1 MNFKDSLTHK
11 GEEKIIFNINKAEI
25 SHLPY
30 SLRVLLENY
39 IRNTPQNNIDSNV
52 IDRFLQWNGTVDSQT
67 ELTFFPSRVIMQDF
81 TGVPAVVDLAS
92 MRDAV
97 KKLNGDPSLINP
109 QCQTD
114 LVIDHSVMVDH
125 YGTEDSKDLNTK
137 LEYQRNLER
146 YRLLKWGQGAFENL
160 RIVPPNNGII
170 HQINIEYIS
179 RVIFEKKELV
189 YPDTV
194 VGTDSHTTMVN
205 GLGVL
210 GWGVGGIE
218 AEAAMLGQPI
228 PMLLPEVIGFELSG
242 KLVGSTTAT
251 DLVLTIVE
259 TLRQANVVGKFVEF
273 HGEALDRLSIAD
285 RCTIANMAPEYGA
298 TCGFFPIDEMTLEY
312 LSTTGKDL
320 NHVTMVKEYSDK
332 VGLYR
337 NNSDEVKYTKNLTL
351 DISGI
356 TACVSGPKRPEDRVD
371 LRDVK
376 KTVQNEIKKL
386 KKSKNTDKGK
396 LKDGSIM
403 IAAITSCTN
412 TSNPSVII
420 GAGLVAK
427 KAVELGLSAKSW
439 VKTSLA
445 PGSRVVKNY
454 LEQAGL
460 LDYFDKL
467 GFNIIGY
474 GCTTCIGNSGP
485 LDDNYVREIND
496 NDLVVSSILSGNRNF
511 EGRIHPDIKMNFL
524 ASPML
529 VIAYSLV
536 GTMEFDIT
544 TECLGKDLEGND
556 VFLEDIWPSIEEIN
570 KLVNKNITKE
580 MFTESYKDLFLG
592 DSNWQDIDTKKS
604 EYFDW
609 EESSTYI
616 QPSPFFESLDD
627 VDNKLNQI
635 KNAYPLLVLGD
646 SVTTDHISP
655 AGSFKESTPAGK
667 FLVSRGTDILDFNSY
682 GSRRGNYQIMQ
693 RGTFANIRI
702 QNKLVP
708 DVTGGYTKHI
718 PSNQEMSIFDAS
730 QKYLSDNDNLIVFAG
745 KNYGCGSSR
754 DWAAKGTK
762 LLGVKAVI
770 AESFERIHRSNL
782 VGMGVLPLQFK
793 DGFDRKKLS
802 ITGAELITV
811 IDIKDGVKP
820 REEVTCEIK
829 YIDGTS
835 KKIQV
840 LCRIDTEN
848 EVEYYKNGG
857 ILQYVLRNMLN

>member
-1 MNFKDSLTHK
+1 MKFEDSLSHK
-11 GEEKIIFNINKAEI
+11 DEIKTIYNINKVDI

-39 IRNTPQNNIDSNV
+39 VRNTPANQLDDNIVNKFTS
-52 IDRFLQWNGTVDSQT
+52 WNGEVNDQT
-67 ELTFFPSRVIMQDF
+67 ELTFYPSRVIMQDF

-97 KKLNGDPSLINP
+97 KRLNGDPSLINP

-125 YGTEDSKDLNTK
+125 YGSDNSRDLNTK
-137 LEYQRNLER
+137 LEYKRNIER
-146 YRLLKWGQGAFENL
+146 YRLLKWGQSAFKNL

-179 RVIFEKKELV
+179 RVIFEKQKSI

-228 PMLLPEVIGFELSG
+228 PMLLPEVIGFELTG
-242 KLVGSTTAT
+242 DLEGSTTAT

-259 TLRQANVVGKFVEF
+259 HLRNANVVGKFVEF
-273 HGEALDRLSIAD
+273 HGDALDRLSIAD

-298 TCGFFPIDEMTLEY
+298 TCGFFPVDKMTLEY
-312 LSTTGKDL
+312 LSTTGKDED
-320 NHVTMVKEYSDK
+320 HVNLVERYSKTVSLFRDPSDK
-332 VGLYR
+332 ISY
-337 NNSDEVKYTKNLTL
+337 SKNLHL
-351 DISGI
+351 DISSI
-356 TACVSGPKRPEDRVD
+356 KACVSGPKRPEDRVD
-371 LRDVK
+371 LTDVK
-376 KTVQNEIKKL
+376 VAVQEEIKKL
-386 KKSKNTDKGK
+386 KKEKSSNTTSDI
-396 LKDGSIM
+396 KDGSIL

-427 KAVELGLSAKSW
+427 KAVEHGLNVKKW

-445 PGSRVVKNY
+445 PGSRVVENY
-454 LEQAGL
+454 LKQANL
-460 LDYFDKL
+460 LTYFDKL

-485 LDDNYVREIND
+485 LDDRYVDEINSQ
-496 NDLVVSSILSGNRNF
+496 DLVVSSILSGNRNF

-536 GTMEFDIT
+536 GTMDFDIT
-544 TECLGKDLEGND
+544 KDPIGKGHNEEDIYLK
-556 VFLEDIWPSIEEIN
+556 DIWPSIDEIN
-570 KLVNKNITKE
+570 EVVSANITKE
-580 MFTESYKDLFLG
+580 MFTQSYRNLFQG
-592 DSNWQDIDTKKS
+592 DSNWQDIDTKQS

-616 QPSPFFESLDD
+616 QPSPFFESLD
-627 VDNKLNQI
+627 NNNSKLTKI
-635 KNAYPLLVLGD
+635 SDAYPLLVLGD

-655 AGSFKESTPAGK
+655 AGSFKETTPAGK
-667 FLVSRGTDILDFNSY
+667 FLVSRGTDIIDFNSY

-708 DVTGGYTKHI
+708 NITGGFTKHI
-718 PSNQEMSIFDAS
+718 PTETEMSIYDAS
-730 QKYLSDNDNLIVFAG
+730 QKYISDGNDLIIFAG

-782 VGMGVLPLQFK
+782 VGMGVLPLQFL
-793 DGFDRKKLS
+793 DGENFDNLGLDLYSRYTLS
-802 ITGAELITV
+802 QIDENDKETIITMTKNSESF
-811 IDIKDGVKP
+811 KFKVK
-820 REEVTCEIK
+820 I
-829 YIDGTS
+829 
-835 KKIQV
+835 
-840 LCRIDTEN
+840 RIDTAMEWN
-848 EVEYYKNGG
+848 YFLNDG
-857 ILQYVLRNMLN
+857 ILNYVLKNIASSA

>member
-1 MNFKDSLTHK
+1 MDFKDQLELS
-11 GEEKIIFNINKAEI
+11 GNQYSIFDISKTNIT
-25 SHLPY
+25 HLPY

-39 IRNTPQNNIDSNV
+39 VRNNKNISDDV
-52 IDRFLQWNGTVDSQT
+52 IKKFQSWDGSVEDQT
-67 ELTFFPSRVIMQDF
+67 EITFYPSRVIMQDF

-97 KKLNGDPSLINP
+97 KALNGDPSLINP

-125 YGTEDSKDLNTK
+125 YGTADSKDLNTQ
-137 LEYQRNLER
+137 LEYKRNIER
-146 YRLLKWGQGAFENL
+146 YRLLKWGQGAFKNL

-179 RVIFEKKELV
+179 QVIFNKDDVL

-228 PMLLPEVIGFELSG
+228 PMLLPEVIGF
-242 KLVGSTTAT
+242 KLTGEMEKSTTAT

-259 TLRQANVVGKFVEF
+259 QLRKANVVGKFVEF
-273 HGEALDRLSIAD
+273 YGDALDKLSIAD

-298 TCGFFPIDEMTLEY
+298 TCGFFPIDDMTLNY
-312 LSTTGKDL
+312 MHTTGKEAKQIDIIK
-320 NHVTMVKEYSDK
+320 NYSKK
-332 VGLYR
+332 VGLFR
-337 NNSDEVKYTKNLTL
+337 NTSDEVVYSQNLEL
-351 DISGI
+351 DISSVQ
-356 TACVSGPKRPEDRVD
+356 ACLSGPKRPEDRVN
-371 LRDVK
+371 LRDVE
-376 KTVQNEIKKL
+376 KTVVDEVKKQ
-386 KKSKNTDKGK
+386 KKNKSSDDTG
-396 LKDGSIM
+396 LVDGAIM

-420 GAGLVAK
+420 GAGLLAK
-427 KAVELGLSAKSW
+427 NAVEKGLKVKEW

-454 LEQAGL
+454 LEKAKL
-460 LDYFDKL
+460 IKYFDEL

-485 LDDNYVREIND
+485 IKQEYVDEIAKK
-496 NDLVVSSILSGNRNF
+496 DLIVSSILSGNRNF
-511 EGRIHPDIKMNFL
+511 EGRIHPEIKMNFL

-536 GTMEFDIT
+536 GQIGLDISKDS
-544 TECLGKDLEGND
+544 LGTDHNGND
-556 VFLEDIWPSIEEIN
+556 VYLKDIWPSSKQIESVVSE
-570 KLVNKNITKE
+570 NIDRK
-580 MFTESYKDLFLG
+580 MFTDSYSDLFDG
-592 DSNWQDIDTKKS
+592 DENWKKIDTADS
-604 EYFDW
+604 DYFDW
-609 EESSTYI
+609 QDASTYI
-616 QPSPFFESLDD
+616 QPSPFFENMDEDLG
-627 VDNKLNQI
+627 KLNEI
-635 KNAYPLLVLGD
+635 TKAYPLLVLGD

-655 AGSFKESTPAGK
+655 AGSFKDTTPAGK
-667 FLVSRGTDILDFNSY
+667 FLVNNGTQVADFNSY
-682 GSRRGNYQIMQ
+682 GSRRGNYQIMK

-702 QNKLVP
+702 ANKIVP
-708 DVTGGYTKHI
+708 GTTGGYTKHI
-718 PSNQEMSIFDAS
+718 PSDKEMAVYDAAELY
-730 QKYLSDNDNLIVFAG
+730 KKNNDNLIIFAG

-782 VGMGVLPLQFK
+782 VGMGVLPLEFLDGDNFEKLGLDMTSQFTINK
-793 DGFDRKKLS
+793 VNVNDKKVTIMTTKNNTS
-802 ITGAELITV
+802 FEFTV
-811 IDIKDGVKP
+811 
-820 REEVTCEIK
+820 
-829 YIDGTS
+829 
-835 KKIQV
+835 KI
-840 LCRIDTEN
+840 RIDTAMEWN
-848 EVEYYKNGG
+848 YFTNDG
-857 ILQYVLRNMLN
+857 ILNYVLKNIANS

>member
-11 GEEKIIFNINKAEI
+11 GEEKIIFNINKADI

-312 LSTTGKDL
+312 LSTTGKDS

-351 DISGI
+351 DITGI

-386 KKSKNTDKGK
+386 KKSKNTAKGK

-485 LDDNYVREIND
+485 LDDNYVSEIND

-529 VIAYSLV
+529 VIAYSLI

-782 VGMGVLPLQFK
+782 VGMGVLPLQFF
-793 DGFDRKKLS
+793 DGDSFESLQLDPYLS
-802 ITGAELITV
+802 FTIGQ
-811 IDIKDGVKP
+811 IKENDKETTLSYEKNQETLSFKVK
-820 REEVTCEIK
+820 I
-829 YIDGTS
+829 
-835 KKIQV
+835 
-840 LCRIDTEN
+840 RIDTAMEWN
-848 EVEYYKNGG
+848 YFLNDG
-857 ILQYVLRNMLN
+857 ILNYVLKNIANSA

>member
-1 MNFKDSLTHK
+1 MDFKDQLELSGTQYS
-11 GEEKIIFNINKAEI
+11 IFDISKTNIT
-25 SHLPY
+25 HLPY

-39 IRNTPQNNIDSNV
+39 VRNNKNISDDV
-52 IDRFLQWNGTVDSQT
+52 IKKFQSWDGSVEDQT
-67 ELTFFPSRVIMQDF
+67 EITFYPSRVIMQDF

-97 KKLNGDPSLINP
+97 KALNGDPSLINP

-125 YGTEDSKDLNTK
+125 YGTADSKDLNTQ
-137 LEYQRNLER
+137 LEYKRNIER
-146 YRLLKWGQGAFENL
+146 YRLLKWGQGAFKNL

-179 RVIFEKKELV
+179 QVIFNKDDVL

-228 PMLLPEVIGFELSG
+228 PMLLPEVIGF
-242 KLVGSTTAT
+242 KLTGEMEKSTTAT

-259 TLRQANVVGKFVEF
+259 QLRKANVVGKFVEF
-273 HGEALDRLSIAD
+273 YGDALDNLSIAD

-298 TCGFFPIDEMTLEY
+298 TCGFFPIDDMTLNY
-312 LSTTGKDL
+312 MHTTGKEPNQIDIIK
-320 NHVTMVKEYSDK
+320 NYSKK
-332 VGLYR
+332 VGLFR
-337 NNSDEVKYTKNLTL
+337 NTSDEAVYSQNLEL
-351 DISGI
+351 DISSVQ
-356 TACVSGPKRPEDRVD
+356 ACLSGPKRPEDRVN
-371 LRDVK
+371 LRDVE
-376 KTVQNEIKKL
+376 KTVVDEVKKQ
-386 KKSKNTDKGK
+386 KKNKSSDDTG
-396 LKDGSIM
+396 LVDGAIM

-420 GAGLVAK
+420 GAGLLAK
-427 KAVELGLSAKSW
+427 NAVEKGLKVKEW

-454 LEQAGL
+454 LEKAKL
-460 LDYFDKL
+460 IKYFDEL

-485 LDDNYVREIND
+485 IKQEYVDEIAKK
-496 NDLVVSSILSGNRNF
+496 DLIVSSILSGNRNF
-511 EGRIHPDIKMNFL
+511 EGRIHPEIKMNFL

-536 GTMEFDIT
+536 GQIVLDISKDS
-544 TECLGKDLEGND
+544 LGTDHNGND
-556 VFLEDIWPSIEEIN
+556 VYLKDIWPSSKQIESVVSE
-570 KLVNKNITKE
+570 NIDRK
-580 MFTESYKDLFLG
+580 MFTDSYSDLFDG
-592 DSNWQDIDTKKS
+592 DENWKKIDTADS
-604 EYFDW
+604 DYFDW
-609 EESSTYI
+609 QDASTYI
-616 QPSPFFESLDD
+616 QPSPFFENMDEDLG
-627 VDNKLNQI
+627 KLNEI
-635 KNAYPLLVLGD
+635 TKAYPLLVLGD

-655 AGSFKESTPAGK
+655 AGSFKDTTPAGK
-667 FLVSRGTDILDFNSY
+667 FLVNNGTQVADFNSY
-682 GSRRGNYQIMQ
+682 GSRRGNYQIMK

-702 QNKLVP
+702 ANKIVP
-708 DVTGGYTKHI
+708 GTTGGYTKHI
-718 PSNQEMSIFDAS
+718 PSDKEMAVYDAAELY
-730 QKYLSDNDNLIVFAG
+730 KKNNDNLIIFAG

-782 VGMGVLPLQFK
+782 VGMGVLPLEFLDGDNFEKLGLDMTSQFTINK
-793 DGFDRKKLS
+793 VNVNDKKVTIMTTKNNTS
-802 ITGAELITV
+802 FEFTV
-811 IDIKDGVKP
+811 
-820 REEVTCEIK
+820 
-829 YIDGTS
+829 
-835 KKIQV
+835 KI
-840 LCRIDTEN
+840 RIDTAMEWN
-848 EVEYYKNGG
+848 YFTNDG
-857 ILQYVLRNMLN
+857 ILNYVLKNIANS

>member
-1 MNFKDSLTHK
+1 MDFKDQLELSGTQYSIFDIS
-11 GEEKIIFNINKAEI
+11 KINIT
-25 SHLPY
+25 HLPY

-39 IRNTPQNNIDSNV
+39 VRNNKNISDDV
-52 IDRFLQWNGTVDSQT
+52 IKKFQSWDGSVEDQT
-67 ELTFFPSRVIMQDF
+67 EITFYPSRVIMQDF

-97 KKLNGDPSLINP
+97 KALNGDPSLINP

-125 YGTEDSKDLNTK
+125 YGTADSKDLNTQ
-137 LEYQRNLER
+137 LEYKRNIER
-146 YRLLKWGQGAFENL
+146 YRLLKWGQGAFKNL

-179 RVIFEKKELV
+179 QVIFNKDDVL

-228 PMLLPEVIGFELSG
+228 PMLLPEVIGF
-242 KLVGSTTAT
+242 KLTGEMEKSTTAT

-259 TLRQANVVGKFVEF
+259 QLRKANVVGKFVEF
-273 HGEALDRLSIAD
+273 YGDALDNLSIAD

-298 TCGFFPIDEMTLEY
+298 TCGFFPIDDMTLNY
-312 LSTTGKDL
+312 MHTTGKEPNQIDIIKNYSKKVGL
-320 NHVTMVKEYSDK
+320 FRNTSDK
-332 VGLYR
+332 VVY
-337 NNSDEVKYTKNLTL
+337 SQNLEL
-351 DISGI
+351 DISSVE
-356 TACVSGPKRPEDRVD
+356 ACLSGPKRPEDRVN
-371 LRDVK
+371 LRDVE
-376 KTVQNEIKKL
+376 KTVVDEVKKQ
-386 KKSKNTDKGK
+386 KKNKSSDDTG
-396 LKDGSIM
+396 LVDGAIM

-420 GAGLVAK
+420 GAGLLAK
-427 KAVELGLSAKSW
+427 NAVEKGLKVKEW

-454 LEQAGL
+454 LEKAKL
-460 LDYFDKL
+460 IKYFDEL

-485 LDDNYVREIND
+485 IKQEYVDEIAKK
-496 NDLVVSSILSGNRNF
+496 DLIVSSILSGNRNF
-511 EGRIHPDIKMNFL
+511 EGRIHPEIKMNFL

-536 GTMEFDIT
+536 GQIGLDISKDS
-544 TECLGKDLEGND
+544 LGTDHNGND
-556 VFLEDIWPSIEEIN
+556 VYLKDIWPSSKQIESVVSE
-570 KLVNKNITKE
+570 NIDRK
-580 MFTESYKDLFLG
+580 MFTDSYSDLFDG
-592 DSNWQDIDTKKS
+592 DENWKKIDTADS
-604 EYFDW
+604 DYFDW
-609 EESSTYI
+609 QDASTYI
-616 QPSPFFESLDD
+616 QPSPFFENMDEDLG
-627 VDNKLNQI
+627 KLNEI
-635 KNAYPLLVLGD
+635 TKAYPLLVLGD

-655 AGSFKESTPAGK
+655 AGSFKDTTPAGK
-667 FLVSRGTDILDFNSY
+667 FLVNNGTQVADFNSY
-682 GSRRGNYQIMQ
+682 GSRRGNYQIMK

-702 QNKLVP
+702 ANKIVP
-708 DVTGGYTKHI
+708 GTTGGYTKHI
-718 PSNQEMSIFDAS
+718 PSDKEMAVYDAAELY
-730 QKYLSDNDNLIVFAG
+730 KKDNDNLIIFAG

-782 VGMGVLPLQFK
+782 VGMGVLPLEFLDGDSFEKLGLDMTSQFTINK
-793 DGFDRKKLS
+793 VNVNDKKVTIMTTKNNTS
-802 ITGAELITV
+802 FEFTV
-811 IDIKDGVKP
+811 
-820 REEVTCEIK
+820 
-829 YIDGTS
+829 
-835 KKIQV
+835 KI
-840 LCRIDTEN
+840 RIDTAMEWN
-848 EVEYYKNGG
+848 YFTNDG
-857 ILQYVLRNMLN
+857 ILNYVLKNIANS

>member
-1 MNFKDSLTHK
+1 MDFKDQLELSGTQYS
-11 GEEKIIFNINKAEI
+11 IFDISKTNIT
-25 SHLPY
+25 HLPY

-39 IRNTPQNNIDSNV
+39 VRNNKNISDDV
-52 IDRFLQWNGTVDSQT
+52 IKKFQSWDGSVEDQT
-67 ELTFFPSRVIMQDF
+67 EITFYPSRVIMQDF

-97 KKLNGDPSLINP
+97 KALNGDPSLINP

-125 YGTEDSKDLNTK
+125 YGTADSKDLNTQ
-137 LEYQRNLER
+137 LEYKRNIER
-146 YRLLKWGQGAFENL
+146 YRLLKWGQGAFKNL

-179 RVIFEKKELV
+179 QVIFNKDDVL

-228 PMLLPEVIGFELSG
+228 PMLLPEVIGF
-242 KLVGSTTAT
+242 KLTGEMEKSTTAT

-259 TLRQANVVGKFVEF
+259 QLRKANVVGKFVEF
-273 HGEALDRLSIAD
+273 YGDALDNLSIAD

-298 TCGFFPIDEMTLEY
+298 TCGFFPIDDMTLNY
-312 LSTTGKDL
+312 MHTTGKEPNQIDIIK
-320 NHVTMVKEYSDK
+320 NYSKK
-332 VGLYR
+332 VGLFR
-337 NNSDEVKYTKNLTL
+337 NTSDEVVYSQNLEL
-351 DISGI
+351 DISSVQ
-356 TACVSGPKRPEDRVD
+356 ACLSGPKRPEDRVN
-371 LRDVK
+371 LRDVE
-376 KTVQNEIKKL
+376 KTVVDEVKKQ
-386 KKSKNTDKGK
+386 KKNKSSDDTG
-396 LKDGSIM
+396 LVDGAIM

-420 GAGLVAK
+420 GAGLLAK
-427 KAVELGLSAKSW
+427 NAVEKGLKVKEW

-454 LEQAGL
+454 LEKAKL
-460 LDYFDKL
+460 IKYFDEL

-485 LDDNYVREIND
+485 IKQEYVDEIAKK
-496 NDLVVSSILSGNRNF
+496 DLIVSSILSGNRNF
-511 EGRIHPDIKMNFL
+511 EGRIHPEIKMNFL

-536 GTMEFDIT
+536 GQIGLDISKDS
-544 TECLGKDLEGND
+544 LGTDHNGND
-556 VFLEDIWPSIEEIN
+556 VYLKDIWPSSKQIESVVSE
-570 KLVNKNITKE
+570 NIDRK
-580 MFTESYKDLFLG
+580 MFTDSYSDLFDG
-592 DSNWQDIDTKKS
+592 DENWKKIDTADS
-604 EYFDW
+604 DYFDW
-609 EESSTYI
+609 QDASTYI
-616 QPSPFFESLDD
+616 QPSPFFENMDEDLG
-627 VDNKLNQI
+627 KLNEI
-635 KNAYPLLVLGD
+635 TKAYPLLVLGD

-655 AGSFKESTPAGK
+655 AGSFKDTTPAGK
-667 FLVSRGTDILDFNSY
+667 FLVNNGTQVADFNSY
-682 GSRRGNYQIMQ
+682 GSRRGNYQIMK

-702 QNKLVP
+702 ANKIVP
-708 DVTGGYTKHI
+708 GTTGGYTKHI
-718 PSNQEMSIFDAS
+718 PSDKEMAVYDAAELY
-730 QKYLSDNDNLIVFAG
+730 KKDNDNLIIFAG

-782 VGMGVLPLQFK
+782 VGMGVLPLEFLDGDSFEKLGLDMTSQFTINK
-793 DGFDRKKLS
+793 VNVNDKKVTIMTTKNNTS
-802 ITGAELITV
+802 FEFTV
-811 IDIKDGVKP
+811 
-820 REEVTCEIK
+820 
-829 YIDGTS
+829 
-835 KKIQV
+835 KI
-840 LCRIDTEN
+840 RIDTAMEWN
-848 EVEYYKNGG
+848 YFTNDG
-857 ILQYVLRNMLN
+857 ILNYVLKNIANS

>member
-1 MNFKDSLTHK
+1 MDFKDHLNQ
-11 GEEKIIFNINKAEI
+11 GEQQYIIYNINKESI
-25 SHLPY
+25 GHLPY
-30 SLRVLLENY
+30 SLRVLFENY
-39 IRNTPQNNIDSNV
+39 VRNNGKKSSQEV
-52 IDRFLQWNGTVDSQT
+52 IDKFLSWSGNAGNQT
-67 ELTFFPSRVIMQDF
+67 ELTFYPSRVIMQDF

-125 YGTEDSKDLNTK
+125 YGTSDAKDLNTK
-137 LEYQRNLER
+137 LEYQRNIER
-146 YRLLKWGQGAFENL
+146 YRLLKWGQGAFKNL
-160 RIVPPNNGII
+160 RIIPPNNGII

-179 RVIFEKKELV
+179 QVIFDKNKTL

-218 AEAAMLGQPI
+218 AEAAMLGQSI
-228 PMLLPEVIGFELSG
+228 PMLLPEVVGFNLTG

-259 TLRQANVVGKFVEF
+259 HLRKVNVVGKFVEF
-273 HGEALDRLSIAD
+273 YGEALENLSIAD

-298 TCGFFPIDEMTLEY
+298 TCGFFPIDQMTLNY
-312 LSTTGKDL
+312 LSTTGKD
-320 NHVTMVKEYSDK
+320 NKHINMVEEYSKK
-332 VGLYR
+332 VGLFR
-337 NNSDEVKYTKNLTL
+337 DTKEKIIYSQTLNL
-351 DISGI
+351 DISKI
-356 TACVSGPKRPEDRVD
+356 KACISGPKKPEDRIN
-371 LRDVK
+371 LSDVK
-376 KTVQNEIKKL
+376 NTVSKEIKKL
-386 KKSKNTDKGK
+386 KKNNTRTGK
-396 LKDGSIM
+396 MLNDGSIM

-420 GAGLVAK
+420 GAGLLAK
-427 KAVELGLSAKSW
+427 KAVEKGLTVKEW

-460 LDYFDKL
+460 LKYFDEL

-485 LDDNYVREIND
+485 LKESYVEEINN
-496 NDLVVSSILSGNRNF
+496 NDLIVSSILSGNRNF
-511 EGRIHPDIKMNFL
+511 EGRIHPEIKMNFL

-536 GTMEFDIT
+536 GKIDFDIT
-544 TECLGKDLEGND
+544 KESIGKDKNRKD
-556 VFLEDIWPSIEEIN
+556 VFLDDIWPSIEDIN
-570 KLVNKNITKE
+570 TIINKNINKE
-580 MFTESYKDLFLG
+580 MFIQSYKNLFLG
-592 DSNWQDIDTKKS
+592 DSNWKEIAIKES

-609 EESSTYI
+609 KESSTYI
-616 QPSPFFESLDD
+616 QPSPFFENLENKS
-627 VDNKLNQI
+627 NKLDAI
-635 KNAYPLLVLGD
+635 KNAYPLLILGD

-667 FLVSRGTDILDFNSY
+667 FLVKNGTDIADFNSY
-682 GSRRGNYQIMQ
+682 GSRRGNYKVMK

-702 QNKLVP
+702 NNKLVP
-708 DVTGGYTKHI
+708 ETTGGFTKYI
-718 PSNQEMSIFDAS
+718 PTDKEMSVFDAAE
-730 QKYLSDNDNLIVFAG
+730 KYQDVGENLILFAG
-745 KNYGCGSSR
+745 KNYVCGSSR

-782 VGMGVLPLQFK
+782 VGMGILPLEYLEK
-793 DGFDRKKLS
+793 DNFGNLGLDKFSQYTINQININDK
-802 ITGAELITV
+802 TV
-811 IDIKDGVKP
+811 DVNTLKNNTPYTFTVK
-820 REEVTCEIK
+820 I
-829 YIDGTS
+829 
-835 KKIQV
+835 
-840 LCRIDTEN
+840 RIDTAMEWN
-848 EVEYYKNGG
+848 YFLNDG
-857 ILQYVLRNMLN
+857 ILNYVLKNIAIKA

>member
-114 LVIDHSVMVDH
+114 LIIDHSVMVDH

-386 KKSKNTDKGK
+386 KKSKNTAKGK

-485 LDDNYVREIND
+485 LDDNYVRDIND

-782 VGMGVLPLQFK
+782 VGMGVLPLQFF
-793 DGFDRKKLS
+793 DGDSFESLQLDPYLS
-802 ITGAELITV
+802 FTIGQ
-811 IDIKDGVKP
+811 IKENDKETTLSYVKNQ
-820 REEVTCEIK
+820 ETLSFKV
-829 YIDGTS
+829 
-835 KKIQV
+835 KI
-840 LCRIDTEN
+840 RIDTAMEWN
-848 EVEYYKNGG
+848 YFLNDG
-857 ILQYVLRNMLN
+857 ILNYVLKNIANSA

>member
-114 LVIDHSVMVDH
+114 LIIDHSVMVDH

-782 VGMGVLPLQFK
+782 VGMGVLPLQFF
-793 DGFDRKKLS
+793 DGDSFESLQLDPYLS
-802 ITGAELITV
+802 FTIGQ
-811 IDIKDGVKP
+811 IKENDKETTLSYVKNQ
-820 REEVTCEIK
+820 ETLSFKV
-829 YIDGTS
+829 
-835 KKIQV
+835 KI
-840 LCRIDTEN
+840 RIDTAMEWN
-848 EVEYYKNGG
+848 YFLNDG
-857 ILQYVLRNMLN
+857 ILNYVLKNIANSA

>member
-485 LDDNYVREIND
+485 LDDNYVRDIND

-529 VIAYSLV
+529 VIAYSLI

-782 VGMGVLPLQFK
+782 VGMGVLPLQFF
-793 DGFDRKKLS
+793 DGDSFESLQLDPYLS
-802 ITGAELITV
+802 FTIGQ
-811 IDIKDGVKP
+811 IKENDKETTISYVKNQ
-820 REEVTCEIK
+820 ETLSFKV
-829 YIDGTS
+829 
-835 KKIQV
+835 KI
-840 LCRIDTEN
+840 RIDTAMEWN
-848 EVEYYKNGG
+848 YFLNDG
-857 ILQYVLRNMLN
+857 ILNYVLKNIANSA

>member
-1 MNFKDSLTHK
+1 MKFKDSLTHIS
-11 GEEKIIFNINKAEI
+11 EKKTIFNINKVEI

-30 SLRVLLENY
+30 SLRVLFENY
-39 IRNTPQNNIDSNV
+39 VRNTPSDQINQSV
-52 IDRFLQWNGTVDSQT
+52 IKKFLDWNGSAKDQT
-67 ELTFFPSRVIMQDF
+67 ELTFYPSRVIMQDF

-125 YGTEDSKDLNTK
+125 YGTSDSRDLNTK
-137 LEYQRNLER
+137 LEYQRNIER

-179 RVIFEKKELV
+179 RVIFEKNDLV

-242 KLVGSTTAT
+242 ELVGSTTAT

-259 TLRQANVVGKFVEF
+259 SLREANVVGKFVEF
-273 HGEALDRLSIAD
+273 HGDALDRLSIAD

-298 TCGFFPIDEMTLEY
+298 TCGFFPVDRMTIDY
-312 LSTTGKDL
+312 LSTTGKDEKHL
-320 NHVTMVKEYSDK
+320 NLVKSYSEK
-332 VGLYR
+332 VGLFR
-337 NNSDEVKYTKNLTL
+337 NKNDNIKYTQNLHL
-351 DISGI
+351 DISTI
-356 TACVSGPKRPEDRVD
+356 KACVSGPKRPEDRVD
-371 LRDVK
+371 LTEVKTAVK
-376 KTVQNEIKKL
+376 KEIEKL
-386 KKSKNTDKGK
+386 KKSSENSVTKI
-396 LKDGSIM
+396 KDGSIM

-427 KAVELGLSAKSW
+427 KAVEKGLCVKSW

-460 LDYFDKL
+460 LTYFDKL

-485 LDDNYVREIND
+485 LDESYVEEINN

-536 GTMEFDIT
+536 GTMDFDIT
-544 TECLGKDLEGND
+544 KEPIGVDSDNNEVYLN
-556 VFLEDIWPSIEEIN
+556 DIWPSIEEIN
-570 KLVNKNITKE
+570 ELVSENITKE
-580 MFTESYKDLFLG
+580 MFTQSYSDLFLG
-592 DSNWQDIDTKKS
+592 DDNWQEIDTKKS

-616 QPSPFFESLDD
+616 QPSPFFDSLNSESS
-627 VDNKLNQI
+627 KLEQI

-708 DVTGGYTKHI
+708 NTTGGFTKHI
-718 PSNQEMSIFDAS
+718 PTNEEMSIYDAS
-730 QKYLSDNDNLIVFAG
+730 QRYMNNKDDLIVFAG

-782 VGMGVLPLQFK
+782 VGMGVLPLQFLEGDSFESLQLDVYSQFTISTIKEHDK
-793 DGFDRKKLS
+793 D
-802 ITGAELITV
+802 AV
-811 IDIKDGVKP
+811 ISTSVNNQEFSFKVK
-820 REEVTCEIK
+820 I
-829 YIDGTS
+829 
-835 KKIQV
+835 
-840 LCRIDTEN
+840 RIDTAMEWN
-848 EVEYYKNGG
+848 YFMNDG
-857 ILQYVLRNMLN
+857 ILNYVLKNIASSA

>member
-1 MNFKDSLTHK
+1 MDFKDYLDQSGNK
-11 GEEKIIFNINKAEI
+11 YSIFDIKKININ
-25 SHLPY
+25 HLPY

-39 IRNTPQNNIDSNV
+39 VRNNKLVSDDV
-52 IDRFLQWNGTVDSQT
+52 IGKFESWNGSVENQT
-67 ELTFFPSRVIMQDF
+67 EITFYPSRVIMQDF

-97 KKLNGDPSLINP
+97 KSLNGDPSLINP

-125 YGTEDSKDLNTK
+125 YGTADSKDLNTQ
-137 LEYQRNLER
+137 LEYKRNIER
-146 YRLLKWGQGAFENL
+146 YRLLKWGQGAFKNL

-179 RVIFEKKELV
+179 QVIFNKDNTL

-228 PMLLPEVIGFELSG
+228 PMLLPEVIGFNLTG
-242 KLVGSTTAT
+242 KMEKSTTAT

-259 TLRQANVVGKFVEF
+259 QLRKAKVVGKFVEF
-273 HGEALDRLSIAD
+273 YGDALDNLSIAD

-298 TCGFFPIDEMTLEY
+298 TCGFFPIDDMTLQY
-312 LSTTGKDL
+312 MHTTGKDPEQL
-320 NHVTMVKEYSDK
+320 KIIESYSK
-332 VGLYR
+332 RVGLFRDPSEKILY
-337 NNSDEVKYTKNLTL
+337 SQSLEL
-351 DISGI
+351 DIS
-356 TACVSGPKRPEDRVD
+356 TVQACLSGPKRPEDRVN
-371 LRDVK
+371 LRDVE
-376 KTVQNEIKKL
+376 KTVTAEIKKQ
-386 KKSKNTDKGK
+386 KKIESTDNSG
-396 LKDGSIM
+396 LVDGAIM

-420 GAGLVAK
+420 GAGLLAK
-427 KAVELGLSAKSW
+427 NAVEKGLKVKDW

-454 LEQAGL
+454 LEKANLIQ
-460 LDYFDKL
+460 YFDKL

-485 LDDNYVREIND
+485 LKQEYIDEIASK
-496 NDLVVSSILSGNRNF
+496 DLIVSSILSGNRNF
-511 EGRIHPDIKMNFL
+511 EGRIHPEIKMNFL

-536 GTMEFDIT
+536 GQIGLDISKDS
-544 TECLGKDLEGND
+544 LGKDKNGNN
-556 VFLEDIWPSIEEIN
+556 VYLKDIWPTSDQISSVVDE
-570 KLVNKNITKE
+570 NIDRK
-580 MFTESYKDLFLG
+580 MFTDSYSDLFDG
-592 DSNWQDIDTKKS
+592 DNNWKKINIADS
-604 EYFDW
+604 DYFDW
-609 EESSTYI
+609 EDQSTYI
-616 QPSPFFESLDD
+616 QPSPFFENINEDHGKLD
-627 VDNKLNQI
+627 KI
-635 KNAYPLLVLGD
+635 SNAYPLLVLGD

-655 AGSFKESTPAGK
+655 AGSFKDTTPAGK
-667 FLVSRGTDILDFNSY
+667 FLVNNGTQVADFNSY
-682 GSRRGNYQIMQ
+682 GSRRGNYQIMK

-702 QNKLVP
+702 ANKIVP
-708 DVTGGYTKHI
+708 NTTGGFTKHI
-718 PSNQEMSIFDAS
+718 PTDKEMAVYDAS
-730 QKYLSDNDNLIVFAG
+730 ELYKKANHNLIVFAG

-782 VGMGVLPLQFK
+782 VGMGVLPLEFMEG
-793 DGFDRKKLS
+793 DNFENLGL
-802 ITGAELITV
+802 
-811 IDIKDGVKP
+811 
-820 REEVTCEIK
+820 EVTAQFTIN
-829 YIDGTS
+829 
-835 KKIQV
+835 KINV
-840 LCRIDTEN
+840 NDKEVIVTTIINDKSLEFTVKIRIDTAMEWN
-848 EVEYYKNGG
+848 YFTNDG
-857 ILQYVLRNMLN
+857 ILNYVLKNIANS

>member
-1 MNFKDSLTHK
+1 MKFKDSLTHIS
-11 GEEKIIFNINKAEI
+11 EKKTIFNINKVEI

-30 SLRVLLENY
+30 SLRVLFENY
-39 IRNTPQNNIDSNV
+39 VRNTPSDQINQSV
-52 IDRFLQWNGTVDSQT
+52 IKKFLDWNGSAKDQT
-67 ELTFFPSRVIMQDF
+67 ELTFYPSRVIMQDF

-125 YGTEDSKDLNTK
+125 YGTSDSRDLNTK
-137 LEYQRNLER
+137 LEYQRNIER

-179 RVIFEKKELV
+179 RVIFEKNDLV

-242 KLVGSTTAT
+242 ELVGSTTAT

-259 TLRQANVVGKFVEF
+259 GLREANVVGKFVEF
-273 HGEALDRLSIAD
+273 HGDALDRLSIAD

-298 TCGFFPIDEMTLEY
+298 TCGFFPVDRMTIDY
-312 LSTTGKDL
+312 LSTTGKDEKHL
-320 NHVTMVKEYSDK
+320 NLVKSYSEK
-332 VGLYR
+332 VGLFR
-337 NNSDEVKYTKNLTL
+337 NKNDNIKYTQNLHL
-351 DISGI
+351 DISTI
-356 TACVSGPKRPEDRVD
+356 KACVSGPKRPEDRVD
-371 LRDVK
+371 LTEVKTAVK
-376 KTVQNEIKKL
+376 KEIEKL
-386 KKSKNTDKGK
+386 KKSSENSVTKI
-396 LKDGSIM
+396 KDGSIM

-427 KAVELGLSAKSW
+427 KAVEKGLCVKSW

-460 LDYFDKL
+460 LTYFDKL

-485 LDDNYVREIND
+485 LDESYVEEINN

-536 GTMEFDIT
+536 GTMDFDIT
-544 TECLGKDLEGND
+544 KESIGVDSDNNEVYLN
-556 VFLEDIWPSIEEIN
+556 DIWPSIEEIN
-570 KLVNKNITKE
+570 ELVSENITKE
-580 MFTESYKDLFLG
+580 MFTQSYSDLFLG
-592 DSNWQDIDTKKS
+592 DDNWQEIDTKKS

-616 QPSPFFESLDD
+616 QPSPFFDSLNSESS
-627 VDNKLNQI
+627 KLEQI

-708 DVTGGYTKHI
+708 NTTGGFTKHI
-718 PSNQEMSIFDAS
+718 PTNEEMSIYDAS
-730 QKYLSDNDNLIVFAG
+730 QRYMNNKDDLIVFAG

-782 VGMGVLPLQFK
+782 VGMGVLPLQFLEGDSFESLQLDVYSQFTISTIKEHDK
-793 DGFDRKKLS
+793 D
-802 ITGAELITV
+802 AV
-811 IDIKDGVKP
+811 ISTSVNNQEFSFKVK
-820 REEVTCEIK
+820 I
-829 YIDGTS
+829 
-835 KKIQV
+835 
-840 LCRIDTEN
+840 RIDTAMEWN
-848 EVEYYKNGG
+848 YFMNDG
-857 ILQYVLRNMLN
+857 ILNYVLKNIASSA

>member
-386 KKSKNTDKGK
+386 KKSKNTAKGK

-485 LDDNYVREIND
+485 LDDNYVRDIND

-511 EGRIHPDIKMNFL
+511 EGRIHPDVKMNFL

-782 VGMGVLPLQFK
+782 VGMGVLPLQFF
-793 DGFDRKKLS
+793 DGDSFESLQLDPYLS
-802 ITGAELITV
+802 FTIGQ
-811 IDIKDGVKP
+811 IKENDKETTLSYVKNQ
-820 REEVTCEIK
+820 ETLSFKV
-829 YIDGTS
+829 
-835 KKIQV
+835 KI
-840 LCRIDTEN
+840 RIDTAMEWN
-848 EVEYYKNGG
+848 YFLNDG
-857 ILQYVLRNMLN
+857 ILNYVLKNIANSA

>member
-1 MNFKDSLTHK
+1 MKFKDSLTHIS
-11 GEEKIIFNINKAEI
+11 EKKTIFNINKVEI

-30 SLRVLLENY
+30 SLRVLFENY
-39 IRNTPQNNIDSNV
+39 VRNTPSDQINQSV
-52 IDRFLQWNGTVDSQT
+52 IREFLDWNGSAKDQT
-67 ELTFFPSRVIMQDF
+67 ELTFYPSRVIMQDF

-125 YGTEDSKDLNTK
+125 YGTSDSKDLNTK
-137 LEYQRNLER
+137 LEYQRNIER

-179 RVIFEKKELV
+179 RVIFEKNDLI

-228 PMLLPEVIGFELSG
+228 PMLLPEVIGFELIG
-242 KLVGSTTAT
+242 ELVGSTTAT

-259 TLRQANVVGKFVEF
+259 SLREANVVGKFVEF
-273 HGEALDRLSIAD
+273 HGDALDRLSIAD

-298 TCGFFPIDEMTLEY
+298 TCGFFPVDKMTIDY
-312 LSTTGKDL
+312 LSTTGKDEKHL
-320 NHVTMVKEYSDK
+320 NLVKSYSEK
-332 VGLYR
+332 VGFFR
-337 NNSDEVKYTKNLTL
+337 NKSDNIKYTQNLHL
-351 DISGI
+351 DISTI
-356 TACVSGPKRPEDRVD
+356 KACVSGPKRPEDRVD
-371 LRDVK
+371 LTEVKTAVK
-376 KTVQNEIKKL
+376 KEIEKL
-386 KKSKNTDKGK
+386 KKSSENSITKI
-396 LKDGSIM
+396 KDGSIM

-427 KAVELGLSAKSW
+427 KAVEKGLCVKSW

-460 LDYFDKL
+460 LTYFDKL

-485 LDDNYVREIND
+485 LDESYVEEINN

-536 GTMEFDIT
+536 GTMDFDIT
-544 TECLGKDLEGND
+544 KESIGVDSDNNEVYLN
-556 VFLEDIWPSIEEIN
+556 DIWPSIEEIN
-570 KLVNKNITKE
+570 ELVSENITKE
-580 MFTESYKDLFLG
+580 MFIQSYSDLFLG
-592 DSNWQDIDTKKS
+592 DDNWQDIDTKKS

-616 QPSPFFESLDD
+616 QPSPFFDSLNSESS
-627 VDNKLNQI
+627 KLEQI

-708 DVTGGYTKHI
+708 NTTGGFTKHI
-718 PSNQEMSIFDAS
+718 PTNEEMSIYDAS
-730 QKYLSDNDNLIVFAG
+730 QRYMNNKDDLIVFAG

-782 VGMGVLPLQFK
+782 VGMGILPLQFLEGDSFESLQLDVYSQFTISTIKEHDK
-793 DGFDRKKLS
+793 D
-802 ITGAELITV
+802 AV
-811 IDIKDGVKP
+811 ISTSVNNQEFSFKVK
-820 REEVTCEIK
+820 I
-829 YIDGTS
+829 
-835 KKIQV
+835 
-840 LCRIDTEN
+840 RIDTAMEWN
-848 EVEYYKNGG
+848 YFMNDG
-857 ILQYVLRNMLN
+857 ILNYVLKNIASSA

>member
-1 MNFKDSLTHK
+1 MKFKDSLTHTS
-11 GEEKIIFNINKAEI
+11 EKKTIFNINKVEI

-30 SLRVLLENY
+30 SLRVLFENY
-39 IRNTPQNNIDSNV
+39 VRNTPSDQINQSV
-52 IDRFLQWNGTVDSQT
+52 IKKFLDWNGSAKDQT
-67 ELTFFPSRVIMQDF
+67 ELTFYPSRVIMQDF

-125 YGTEDSKDLNTK
+125 YGTSDSRDLNTK
-137 LEYQRNLER
+137 LEYQRNIER

-179 RVIFEKKELV
+179 RVIFEKNDLV

-242 KLVGSTTAT
+242 ELVGSTTAT

-259 TLRQANVVGKFVEF
+259 SLREANVVGKFVEF
-273 HGEALDRLSIAD
+273 HGDALDRLSIAD

-298 TCGFFPIDEMTLEY
+298 TCGFFPVDRMTIDY
-312 LSTTGKDL
+312 LSTTGKDEKHL
-320 NHVTMVKEYSDK
+320 NLVKSYSEK
-332 VGLYR
+332 VGLFR
-337 NNSDEVKYTKNLTL
+337 NKNDNIKYTQNLHL
-351 DISGI
+351 DISTI
-356 TACVSGPKRPEDRVD
+356 KACVSGPKRPEDRVD
-371 LRDVK
+371 LTEVKTAVK
-376 KTVQNEIKKL
+376 KEIEKL
-386 KKSKNTDKGK
+386 KKSSENSVTKI
-396 LKDGSIM
+396 KDGSIM

-427 KAVELGLSAKSW
+427 KAVEKGLCVKSW

-460 LDYFDKL
+460 LTYFDKL

-485 LDDNYVREIND
+485 LDESYVEEINN

-536 GTMEFDIT
+536 GTMDFDIT
-544 TECLGKDLEGND
+544 KESIGVDSDNNEVYLN
-556 VFLEDIWPSIEEIN
+556 DIWPSIEEIN
-570 KLVNKNITKE
+570 ELVSENITKE
-580 MFTESYKDLFLG
+580 MFTQSYSDLFLG
-592 DSNWQDIDTKKS
+592 DDNWQEIDTKKS

-616 QPSPFFESLDD
+616 QPSPFFDSLNSESS
-627 VDNKLNQI
+627 KLEQI

-708 DVTGGYTKHI
+708 NTTGGFTKHI
-718 PSNQEMSIFDAS
+718 PTNEEMSIYDAS
-730 QKYLSDNDNLIVFAG
+730 QRYMNNKDDLIVFAG

-782 VGMGVLPLQFK
+782 VGMGVLPLQFLEGDSFESLQLDVYSQFTISTIKEHDK
-793 DGFDRKKLS
+793 D
-802 ITGAELITV
+802 AV
-811 IDIKDGVKP
+811 ISTSVNNQEFSFKVK
-820 REEVTCEIK
+820 I
-829 YIDGTS
+829 
-835 KKIQV
+835 
-840 LCRIDTEN
+840 RIDTAMEWN
-848 EVEYYKNGG
+848 YFMNDG
-857 ILQYVLRNMLN
+857 ILNYVLKNIASSA